1 MSRLR
6 NRDDMVQYCIRLN
19 LNNPEHLEVH
29 RILQGLNKEVHKSQN
44 NFIIQSVLRNA
55 KCYSIDEMMTDAAKE
70 EANSG
75 KFVTHGELE
84 RNIGLI
90 KTEIARDVFSQLCAS
105 LAKGSSVIDEKKE
118 NEFNSSYQDNKTEDS
133 ETDTTL
139 EDLSKM
145 WA

>member
-1 MSRLR
+1 MSRIK
-6 NRDDMVQYCIRLN
+6 NKDDLVQYCIRLN

-29 RILQGLNKEVHKSQN
+29 KILQGLNKDVHKSQN

-70 EANSG
+70 QANNG
-75 KFVTHGELE
+75 RFVTQGEFE
-84 RNIGLI
+84 RNIELI

-105 LAKGSSVIDEKKE
+105 LAKGNSVIDVKSE
-118 NEFNSSYQDNKTEDS
+118 NKLNSPYQDNKTEDG
-133 ETDTTL
+133 EVDTTL

>member
-1 MSRLR
+1 MSRIK
-6 NRDDMVQYCIRLN
+6 NKDDLVQYCIRLN

-29 RILQGLNKEVHKSQN
+29 KILQGLNKDVHKSQN

-55 KCYSIDEMMTDAAKE
+55 KCYSIDEMMTDAARE
-70 EANSG
+70 QADNG
-75 KFVTHGELE
+75 RFVTQGEFK
-84 RNIGLI
+84 RNIELI

-105 LAKGSSVIDEKKE
+105 LVRGNSVIDGKPE
-118 NEFNSSYQDNKTEDS
+118 NKFNSSYQDSNTEDG
-133 ETDTTL
+133 EADTTL

>member
-1 MSRLR
+1 MSRIK
-6 NRDDMVQYCIRLN
+6 NKDDLVQYCVRLN

-29 RILQGLNKEVHKSQN
+29 KILQGLNKDVHKSQN

-55 KCYSIDEMMTDAAKE
+55 KCYSIDEMMTDAARE
-70 EANSG
+70 QADNG
-75 KFVTHGELE
+75 RFVTQGEFK
-84 RNIGLI
+84 RNIELI

-105 LAKGSSVIDEKKE
+105 LVRGNSVIDGKPE
-118 NEFNSSYQDNKTEDS
+118 NKFNSSYQDSKTEDG
-133 ETDTTL
+133 EADTTL